1 MINKTVTHKGGC
13 HCKRVRYELI
23 GAQNINVLECSC
35 SICLPILYLHY
46 IVPKDK
52 FKLIKGKKYLTTY
65 QFNKNIAKHY
75 FCNVCGIKSFY
86 IPRSHPN
93 SISVNARCIDEGTI
107 KKIKTSKFDG
117 KNWEKNIDALKNN

>member
-13 HCKRVRYELI
+13 PCKRVRYELI
-23 GAQNINVLECSC
+23 GPQNINVLECSC

-46 IVPKDK
+46 IVPKAK
-52 FKLIKGKKYLTTY
+52 FKLIKGKKFLTTY

-75 FCNVCGIKSFY
+75 FCSVCGIKSFY

-93 SISVNARCIDEGTI
+93 SISVNARCIDEDTI
-107 KKIKTSKFDG
+107 KKIKTTKFDG
-117 KNWEKNIDALKNN
+117 KNWEKSIDALKNN